1 MGGLFAWMK
10 QARADVPEEVS
21 AQDHGVEDSA
31 DPGEEVVDTTET
43 GDMVKGVMATGAS
56 EVATGASEAAAT
68 GVVVAEE
75 DTHQAV
81 DTEKIGVRVHMV
93 TALEPTAMDTMA
105 MVSINDVCTVYVAL
119 CWGCHFQMPPN

>member
-31 DPGEEVVDTTET
+31 DPGEEVGEVMPEVRTGLGLFAVYNHFTHLGDECTRVCKVVDTTET

-81 DTEKIGVRVHMV
+81 DTEKIGK
-93 TALEPTAMDTMA
+93 
-105 MVSINDVCTVYVAL
+105 C
-119 CWGCHFQMPPN
+119 FK